1 MGLSAAR
8 RPCLLGL
15 AHVWLW
21 VAPRTPKISRGADT
35 PLRAQRGAEAQAPAS
50 AKAADPAASIPAR
63 RERDSDSDL
72 FVLLYLLWPYF
83 LWLYLLTRRE
93 HDSDLFVLLL
103 AETAR
108 GAKEVGDCPCVR
120 DLGEREGGSSRPS

>member
-72 FVLLYLLWPYF
+72 FVLLYLLWLYF
-83 LWLYLLTRRE
+83 LWLYLLGASMTPTSSCSSSPRQHAARRR
-93 HDSDLFVLLL
+93 S
-103 AETAR
+103 ETVR
-108 GAKEVGDCPCVR
+108 VCVT
-120 DLGEREGGSSRPS
+120 